1 MIKTRELVP
10 QVYYDES
17 RDFQMLGRVYEA
29 LFNHCKTYADLMQ
42 GLPLSRESDYHMLSL
57 MATTLGF
64 NPKRDYAKE
73 ELRAVLSSFI
83 TSVKSKGSI
92 NGLRIALYL
101 LLRAHNI
108 QDTFNIER
116 DSGDSHHL
124 VVYIPKELPSMVLLE
139 DLFDYILPAGFTY
152 TIMRANKTNPI
163 TVAKVAFESSIKSAK
178 MDSTAN
184 DPDIGLIA
192 TPDNTGAV
200 TYDNISADTKTSL
213 VSSGT
218 IVVPKEA

>member
-17 RDFQMLGRVYEA
+17 RDFQMLGRVYET

-64 NPKRDYAKE
+64 NPKRDYAKD

-83 TSVKSKGSI
+83 SLVKFKGSI
-92 NGLRIALYL
+92 EGLRIALYL

-116 DSGDSHHL
+116 DSIDNHHL
-124 VVYIPKELPSMVLLE
+124 IVYIPKELPNTVLLE

-152 TIMRANKTNPI
+152 TIKTATKTNPI

-178 MDSTAN
+178 MDSTIS
-184 DPDIGLIA
+184 DTDIGLIA
-192 TPDNTGAV
+192 TPDNIGAV
-200 TYDNISADTKTSL
+200 TYDNISDSTKTSS

>member
-29 LFNHCKTYADLMQ
+29 LFNHCKTYADLML
-42 GLPLSRESDYHMLSL
+42 GLPLSKESDYHMLSL

-64 NPKRDYAKE
+64 NPKRDYAKD

-83 TSVKSKGSI
+83 TLVKSKGSI
-92 NGLRIALYL
+92 EGLRIALYL

-116 DSGDSHHL
+116 DSIDNRHL
-124 VVYIPKELPSMVLLE
+124 IVYIPKELPSTVLLE

-152 TIMRANKTNPI
+152 TIMRANKTSPI

-178 MDSTAN
+178 MDATTSDTS
-184 DPDIGLIA
+184 IGLIA
-192 TPDNTGAV
+192 TPDNIAAV
-200 TYDNISADTKTSL
+200 TYDNISNDTKTSS

>member
-64 NPKRDYAKE
+64 NPKRDYAKD
-73 ELRAVLSSFI
+73 ELRAVLSSFV
-83 TSVKSKGSI
+83 TLVKSKGSI
-92 NGLRIALYL
+92 EGLMIALYL
-101 LLRAHNI
+101 LLRAHGI

-116 DSGDSHHL
+116 DFADNHHL
-124 VVYIPKELPSMVLLE
+124 IVYIPGELPSTVLLE
-139 DLFDYILPAGFTY
+139 DLFDYLLPAGFTY
-152 TIMRANKTNPI
+152 TIMKANKTNPI
-163 TVAKVAFESSIKSAK
+163 TVAEVAFDSSIKYAK
-178 MDSTAN
+178 MDSTTN
-184 DPDIGLIA
+184 DTDIGLIA
-192 TPDNTGAV
+192 TPSNIDAV
-200 TYDNISADTKTSL
+200 TYDNISEDTKTSS

-218 IVVPKEA
+218 IVVPKEV